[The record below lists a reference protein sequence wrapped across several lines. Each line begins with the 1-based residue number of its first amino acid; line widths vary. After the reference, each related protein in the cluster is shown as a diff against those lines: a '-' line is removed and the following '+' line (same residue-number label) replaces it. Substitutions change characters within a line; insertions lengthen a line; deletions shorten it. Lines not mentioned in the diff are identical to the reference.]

1 MFTPTEKHGIY
12 TLNLTSTGTD
22 GIQIKEFGYKILD
35 KPNKTIMFLGATG
48 SGKTTLINF
57 LINYIF
63 GVEYKYE
70 WRLELIGEETNKSQ
84 AHSQTSEIT
93 AYQINHQKFFRAPY
107 SLTLVDTPG
116 FGDTGGK
123 EVDKRITEKI
133 NQFFSSKKGI
143 ESIDAVCLVVQA
155 ALGRLTE
162 AQTYIFNSVLNI
174 FGKDI
179 ASNVMIMITFAD
191 ESDPVVLHAIKEA
204 KFPCAKNCDGNPFY
218 FKFNNSS
225 LLTVPENAMGMEMT
239 PPPSWKF
246 GEASMENFFNHLH
259 IMSPKSLT
267 LTREVLQE
275 RRQLQEKLRNSKDLM
290 DEGLIKLNEI
300 TTTEEAV
307 KGYQDTADASRNFTY
322 EVEGYERVVID
333 LGHNTTYCPQCNYT
347 CHTPCG
353 ESSSN
358 NKKKC
363 NAMSYF
369 FWSAGIYC
377 NACPSHCHWKCHI
390 NQRERIE
397 TKKVKKQM
405 TYEDLKKKFDTAVG
419 MKLDTEKALQK
430 LKSEYDD
437 SKKQLLQDI
446 HDMVKCLTRLQ
457 EIALHP
463 VKQSVSSFIEE
474 KIEAE
479 QKEAKPG
486 YQKRVD
492 QLRALIYEAQKS
504 EEKAGFTDKRK
515 KPRLDD

>member
-1 MFTPTEKHGIY
+1 
-12 TLNLTSTGTD
+12 
-22 GIQIKEFGYKILD
+22 
-35 KPNKTIMFLGATG
+35 MFLGATG

-63 GVEYKYE
+63 GLKYKYE
-70 WRLELIGEETNKSQ
+70 WRLKLIGEETSKSQ
-84 AHSQTSEIT
+84 AHSQTSEVT
-93 AYQINHQKFFRAPY
+93 AYQINHQKFFRVPY

-133 NQFFSSKKGI
+133 NQFFSSKEGI
-143 ESIDAVCLVVQA
+143 DSIDAVCLVVQA
-155 ALGRLTE
+155 ALGRLTD
-162 AQTYIFNSVLNI
+162 AQTYIFNAVLDI

-179 ASNVMIMITFAD
+179 ASNVLIMITFAD
-191 ESDPVVLHAIKEA
+191 ENDPVVLHAIKEA
-204 KFPCAKNCDGNPFY
+204 NFPCAKNCDGNPFY
-218 FKFNNSS
+218 FKFNNAS
-225 LLTVPENAMGMEMT
+225 LLTVPKNAMEMEMT
-239 PPPSWKF
+239 PPPSWEF
-246 GEASMENFFNHLH
+246 GEASMENFFKRLD

-275 RRQLQEKLRNSKDLM
+275 RKQLQVKLRNSKDLM

-300 TTTEEAV
+300 TTKEEAV
-307 KGYQDTADASRNFTY
+307 KRYQDTANASRNFTH
-322 EVEGYERVVID
+322 EVTVVERVVVD
-333 LGHNTTYCPQCNYT
+333 LGYNTTYCPQCNYT
-347 CHTPCG
+347 CHAPCR
-353 ESSSN
+353 ETSSDN

-377 NACPSHCHWKCHI
+377 NSCPKQCHWKCHI

-397 TKKVKKQM
+397 TKSVVKQI
-405 TYEDLKKKFDTAVG
+405 TIDDLKKEFDTAVG
-419 MKLDTEKALQK
+419 KKLDTEKALQK

-446 HDMVKCLTRLQ
+446 HDMVKCQTRLQ

-463 VKQSVSSFIEE
+463 VKQSVSSFIKE

-479 QKEAKPG
+479 KEDKPG

-492 QLRALIYEAQKS
+492 QLQALFYQAQKL
-504 EEKAGFTDKRK
+504 EEKAEFTDKRK
-515 KPRLDD
+515 KPRLE